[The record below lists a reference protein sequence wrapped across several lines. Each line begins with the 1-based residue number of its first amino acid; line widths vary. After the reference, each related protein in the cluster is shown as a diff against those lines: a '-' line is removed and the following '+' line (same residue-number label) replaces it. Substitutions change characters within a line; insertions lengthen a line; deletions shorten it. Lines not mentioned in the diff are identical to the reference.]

1 MGIETTTLNELP
13 NATTD
18 IPEFMDEENML
29 LELSDEYITRKL
41 ITLPHRIYKQ
51 EARIIQQKEG
61 IAEAKLNLQKKEA
74 ELLTS
79 GVVDGKNKETR
90 DAQLLNFTQDERDT
104 LTELET
110 LLQQQLIVLNFLN
123 NLFSS
128 YRAIARLRSKG
139 DIS

>member
-1 MGIETTTLNELP
+1 MDIETTTLNELP

-41 ITLPHRIYKQ
+41 ITLPNIIYKQ

-90 DAQLLNFTQDERDT
+90 DAQLLNLTQDERDT

-139 DIS
+139 D

>member
-1 MGIETTTLNELP
+1 MNIETTTLNELP

-51 EARIIQQKEG
+51 EALIIQQKEG

-90 DAQLLNFTQDERDT
+90 DAQLLNLTQEERDA
-104 LTELET
+104 LAKAET
-110 LLQQQLIVLNFLN
+110 ILQQQIIILNYFN

-128 YRAIARLRSKG
+128 YRTITRLRSRG
-139 DIS
+139 D

>member
-1 MGIETTTLNELP
+1 MDIETTTLNELP

-139 DIS
+139 D

>member
-1 MGIETTTLNELP
+1 MNIETTTLNELP

-139 DIS
+139 D

>member
-1 MGIETTTLNELP
+1 MDIETTTLNELP

-110 LLQQQLIVLNFLN
+110 LLQQQLIVLNFIN

-139 DIS
+139 D

>member
-1 MGIETTTLNELP
+1 MNIETTTLNELP

-90 DAQLLNFTQDERDT
+90 DAQLLNLTQDERDT

-110 LLQQQLIVLNFLN
+110 LLQQQLIVLNFIN

-139 DIS
+139 D

>member
-1 MGIETTTLNELP
+1 MNIETTTLNELP
-13 NATTD
+13 NTVTD

-90 DAQLLNFTQDERDT
+90 DAQLLNLTQDERDT

-139 DIS
+139 D

>member
-1 MGIETTTLNELP
+1 MNIETTTLNELP
-13 NATTD
+13 NTTTD

-139 DIS
+139 D